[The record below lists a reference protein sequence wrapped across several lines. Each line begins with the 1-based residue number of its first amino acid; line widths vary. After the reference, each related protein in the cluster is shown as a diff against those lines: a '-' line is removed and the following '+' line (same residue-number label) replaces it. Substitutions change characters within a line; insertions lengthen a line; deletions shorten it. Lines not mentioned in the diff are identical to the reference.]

1 MGCSGSR
8 AIHPQ
13 TTRHPTRQPQSPQSQ
28 GYPNKSSY
36 YAGQTKSTA
45 TQQPPSPP
53 SLPIHPFYQ
62 VPFVVQ
68 ELYHRPPSPLQL
80 HRPPSPPSSAF
91 HHCHRSPSPPSCY
104 HRPQSPPS
112 CYQDTSSYTAPSCG
126 NE

>member
-13 TTRHPTRQPQSPQSQ
+13 TRQPQSPQSQ

-62 VPFVVQ
+62 APFVVQ
-68 ELYHRPPSPLQL
+68 ELYHRPPSP
-80 HRPPSPPSSAF
+80 
-91 HHCHRSPSPPSCY
+91 PSCY
-104 HRPQSPPS
+104 HRPPSPPS
-112 CYQDTSSYTAPSCG
+112 CYQDTSSYTAPDTSSYASPGCG